1 MRISYLVAG
10 CAAAA
15 LLSGCGDPGEDANT
29 NEIAN
34 TVQQVPVEA
43 IAVVDYDLTP
53 DQQARRDAVDM
64 NAYRDEVKKYEDE
77 DRKAGGSA
85 MAGDDSATSA
95 QNNMTASA
103 GEGSSD
109 GNMSASA
116 SGGSSLSAGA
126 NPEDVTFEELD
137 RNDDGK
143 LSVAEFA
150 IYSIGLDAGA
160 KKPNDQLRPYAND
173 EQLNR
178 AANGFFHFDT
188 NGDTYLEP
196 GEFAAAKVAIASGGG
211 K

>member
-15 LLSGCGDPGEDANT
+15 LLSGCGDPGENANT

-85 MAGDDSATSA
+85 DDSATSA
-95 QNNMTASA
+95 QSNM
-103 GEGSSD
+103 SD
-109 GNMSASA
+109 STDVGQAEGNMSASA
-116 SGGSSLSAGA
+116 SGGSSMSSDS
-126 NPEDVTFEELD
+126 NPENVTFEELD
-137 RNDDGK
+137 RNNDGK

-160 KKPNDQLRPYAND
+160 KKANDQLRPYASD

-178 AANGFFHFDT
+178 AADGFFHFDT
-188 NGDTYLEP
+188 NGDTYLDP

>member
-1 MRISYLVAG
+1 
-10 CAAAA
+10 
-15 LLSGCGDPGEDANT
+15 
-29 NEIAN
+29 EIAN

-85 MAGDDSATSA
+85 DDSATSA
-95 QNNMTASA
+95 QSNMSDSA
-103 GEGSSD
+103 DVGQAE

-116 SGGSSLSAGA
+116 SGGSSMSSDS
-126 NPEDVTFEELD
+126 NPENVAFEELD
-137 RNDDGK
+137 RNNDGK

-160 KKPNDQLRPYAND
+160 KKANDQLRPYASD

-178 AANGFFHFDT
+178 AADGFFHFDT
-188 NGDTYLEP
+188 NGDTYLDP

>member
-15 LLSGCGDPGEDANT
+15 LLSGCGDPGENANT

-85 MAGDDSATSA
+85 DGSATSA
-95 QNNMTASA
+95 QSNMSASA
-103 GEGSSD
+103 DAGQAE

-116 SGGSSLSAGA
+116 SGGSSMSSDS
-126 NPEDVTFEELD
+126 NPENVAFEELD
-137 RNDDGK
+137 RN
-143 LSVAEFA
+143 
-150 IYSIGLDAGA
+150 
-160 KKPNDQLRPYAND
+160 ND
-173 EQLNR
+173 
-178 AANGFFHFDT
+178 
-188 NGDTYLEP
+188 
-196 GEFAAAKVAIASGGG
+196 
-211 K
+211 